1 MTELLHT
8 AANSRYR
15 SVVYW
20 ITTAIVAF
28 ESAMGGIWD
37 IMQIDMVRDVVVDQL
52 GYPPYILVILGVAKI
67 PGAIVLVVPGL
78 PRLKEWA
85 YAGVLFVYLGA
96 AISLAIQGEP
106 AAAGPLG
113 FATMTCLSWA
123 TRPRDRRTVATGS
136 WTPGRTDS
144 NDTPRSVGAIGFR
157 ATTGVVASVLFSGGI
172 ADLLGRGATVEGM
185 LELGYPT
192 YFVTMLGVWKISGAL
207 VILAP
212 RLGRLKEWAYA
223 GAFYDFAGAF
233 ASHIAAGSAAAH
245 LRWPAAFALCVLISW
260 ALRPASRSL
269 AAAR

>member
-1 MTELLHT
+1 MTEILRI

-37 IMQIDMVRDVVVDQL
+37 ILQIDIVRDVAVDQL

-67 PGAIVLVVPGL
+67 PGAFVLVAPRL
-78 PRLKEWA
+78 PRLKEWV
-85 YAGVLFVYLGA
+85 YAGVFFIYLGA
-96 AISLAIQGEP
+96 AISLAVQGDP
-106 AAAGPLG
+106 AAVGPLG

-123 TRPRDRRTVATGS
+123 TRPRDRRTIATGS
-136 WTPGRTDS
+136 WTPGRADS
-144 NDTPRSVGAIGFR
+144 SDKPRSATTIGFW
-157 ATTGVVASVLFSGGI
+157 ATTGVVAIVLFSGGM
-172 ADLLGRGATVEGM
+172 ADLLGRGATVAGM

-192 YFVTMLGVWKISGAL
+192 YFITMLGVWKISGAL

-223 GAFYDFAGAF
+223 GAFYNFAGAF
-233 ASHIAAGSAAAH
+233 ASHIAAGSSVEH
-245 LRWPAAFALCVLISW
+245 LWWTASFALCVLTSW

-269 AAAR
+269 AAA